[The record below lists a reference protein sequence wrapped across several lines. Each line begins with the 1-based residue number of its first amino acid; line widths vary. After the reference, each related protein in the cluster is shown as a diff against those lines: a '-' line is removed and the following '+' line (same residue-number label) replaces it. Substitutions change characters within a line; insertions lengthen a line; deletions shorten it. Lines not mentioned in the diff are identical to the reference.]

1 MFNRNETKN
10 DIEISD
16 RKGIRR
22 KEERTNKYPGP
33 NPDIRTEK
41 TSVPPLDG

>member
-22 KEERTNKYPGP
+22 KEERKE
-33 NPDIRTEK
+33 D
-41 TSVPPLDG
+41 S